1 MLGILYAS
9 IKQASVKNANEY
21 CMHVECSVCSI
32 NNITKQV
39 FSVML
44 SIVLYTVC
52 IQCVICINNIA
63 KRVLSVILYRENV
76 KCVKCDIEC
85 CIS

>member
-1 MLGILYAS
+1 MYCVFSDGSMLGILCAS

-44 SIVLYTVC
+44 SIVFV
-52 IQCVICINNIA
+52 
-63 KRVLSVILYRENV
+63 
-76 KCVKCDIEC
+76 
-85 CIS
+85 